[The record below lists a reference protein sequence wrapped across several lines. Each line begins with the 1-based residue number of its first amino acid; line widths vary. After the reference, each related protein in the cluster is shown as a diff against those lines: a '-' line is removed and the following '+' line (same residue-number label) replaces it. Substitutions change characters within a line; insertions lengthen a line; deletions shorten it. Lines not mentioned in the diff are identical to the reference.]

1 MALLERCVGLFQ
13 LAVILACLVQVSL
26 ELYHLVLKG
35 LVGLQQLP
43 VVVLKLLARDKALL
57 GVLV

>member
-43 VVVLKLLARDKALL
+43 VVVLKLLCPGQSAV